1 LLDANQKRRDQL
13 SIIANILENTRSGA
27 RKTKIMRTANLSFVQ
42 LTDYLTFLLDN
53 GLIRLSSVG
62 KKEVYIATIKGV
74 LFAQMYRELISMITT
89 QTQEKAPL
97 LSELF

>member
-1 LLDANQKRRDQL
+1 MLDANQKRRDQL
-13 SIIANILENTRSGA
+13 SIIANILESTRSGA

-74 LFAQMYRELISMITT
+74 LFAQKYRELISMITT
-89 QTQEKAPL
+89 QTQ
-97 LSELF
+97 